1 MSLSEFRNPE
11 KTYVPEAPWTS
22 INTMQRHPHTMTCEA
37 TAKIDDFPTRA
48 KVFTLSTVDGDE
60 PRARPLGLHMIVDGS
75 IVFGVG
81 DFKDVYKQI
90 VANPKVEITACIGG
104 EWLRLHGR
112 AVRIEDDSVSE
123 RALDMVP
130 PLRSIYTDET
140 GHKLAMFRLENAKA
154 EFIDM
159 MTVKES
165 YEL

>member
-37 TAKIDDFPTRA
+37 TANIDDFLTRA

-75 IVFGVG
+75 VVFGVG
-81 DFKDVYKQI
+81 DFKDVYRQI

-130 PLRSIYTDET
+130 PLRSIYNDET
-140 GHKLAMFRLENAKA
+140 GHKLAMFRLEDAKA

>member
-37 TAKIDDFPTRA
+37 TAKIDDFLTRA

-130 PLRSIYTDET
+130 PLRSIYNNET

>member
-1 MSLSEFRNPE
+1 MSISEFRNPE

-22 INTMQRHPHTMTCEA
+22 INTMQRHPHTMTSEA
-37 TAKIDDFPTRA
+37 VAKIDDFLTRA

-90 VANPKVEITACIGG
+90 VVNPKVEVTACIGG

-112 AVRIEDDSVSE
+112 AIRIEDDSVSE

-130 PLRSIYTDET
+130 PLRSIYNDET
-140 GHKLAMFRLENAKA
+140 GHKLAMFRIEDAKA

>member
-1 MSLSEFRNPE
+1 MTSEA
-11 KTYVPEAPWTS
+11 V
-22 INTMQRHPHTMTCEA
+22 
-37 TAKIDDFPTRA
+37 AKIDSFLTRA

-60 PRARPLGLHMIVDGS
+60 PRARPLGLHMMVGDS
-75 IVFGVG
+75 VVFGVG
-81 DFKDVYKQI
+81 DFKNVYKQI

-112 AVRIEDDSVSE
+112 AVRIEDDSISE
-123 RALDMVP
+123 RALDMIP
-130 PLRSIYTDET
+130 PLRSIYNDET
-140 GHKLAMFRLENAKA
+140 GHKLTMFRLEDAKA

>member
-1 MSLSEFRNPE
+1 MSLSEFWNPE
-11 KTYVPEAPWTS
+11 NTHVPETPWTS
-22 INTMQRHPHTMTCEA
+22 INTMQWHPNAMTNEA
-37 TAKIDDFPTRA
+37 VAKIDDFLTRA

-60 PRARPLGLHMIVDGS
+60 PRARPLGLYMVVDGS
-75 IVFGVG
+75 VVFGVG

-112 AVRIEDDSVSE
+112 AVRIEDDSASE
-123 RALDMVP
+123 RALDMIP
-130 PLRSIYTDET
+130 PLRSIYNDET
-140 GHKLAMFRLENAKA
+140 GHKLAMFRLEDAKA

>member
-1 MSLSEFRNPE
+1 M
-11 KTYVPEAPWTS
+11 
-22 INTMQRHPHTMTCEA
+22 
-37 TAKIDDFPTRA
+37 
-48 KVFTLSTVDGDE
+48 
-60 PRARPLGLHMIVDGS
+60 DGS
-75 IVFGVG
+75 VVFGVG
-81 DFKDVYKQI
+81 DFKDVYRQI

-130 PLRSIYTDET
+130 PLRNIYNDET
-140 GHKLAMFRLENAKA
+140 GHKLAMFRIEDAKA
-154 EFIDM
+154 EFIDT